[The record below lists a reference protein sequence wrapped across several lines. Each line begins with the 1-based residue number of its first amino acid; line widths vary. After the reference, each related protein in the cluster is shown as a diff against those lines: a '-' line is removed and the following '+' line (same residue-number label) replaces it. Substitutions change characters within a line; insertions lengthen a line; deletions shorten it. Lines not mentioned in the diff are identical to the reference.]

1 MRTKSLSLRDAA
13 WLLKVSF
20 SVIGDWNHGFDEEM
34 RPIKV
39 PDSRGKKSKIT
50 VGMVRVI
57 VAAAESL
64 KSLGGRLRIKG
75 FTKKLKTE
83 HGINL
88 SRRKVQ
94 EILVAN
100 DLFAVRTRKR
110 RPQFYQSL
118 RKEIPNG
125 LVSVDGSELIVW
137 LDGEPYKFNLELSVD
152 VKTFNHTGFSVG
164 DTENSDEVIKVLE
177 AHRKDWG
184 NPLGVLCDSG
194 KWNLSE
200 QVRSYLQVNDIELVP
215 AGPSNPKGNGT
226 DEGAFSQMKQVLGT
240 IKLDLSSP
248 RSLARSVLE
257 KLISLYITM
266 RNRMSVKGNTLTPF
280 QGMGTPTSKE
290 QRAQERQRLKEF
302 NKAKRESGKDRTKL
316 DHLYGLIDYH
326 RIAVEPSP
334 LKRAEKT
341 IKAYE
346 LAAIIAAEEAF
357 VKAVNRKVERKNL
370 AYFFAILRNI
380 QQQRDDEAYRQFC
393 RQHYNEQVMVD
404 LERQKQE
411 HQQKNHRVEDILE
424 MLVQAVTK
432 KFQFVKELSIKK
444 ARQWTQDL
452 MESYQN
458 PGALKSRF
466 VKALDELTT
475 ISLEQRSKMWEL
487 IEEFLK
493 PKTREESVTL
503 IS

>member
-1 MRTKSLSLRDAA
+1 MRQSA

-20 SVIGDWNHGFDEEM
+20 SVIGDWNQCFDEEM

-39 PDSRGKKSKIT
+39 PDNRGKAAKIT
-50 VGMVRVI
+50 IGMVRVI

-64 KSLGGRLRIKG
+64 KSQGRRLRIKG

-88 SRRKVQ
+88 SRSKVQ

-110 RPQFYQSL
+110 RPRFYQSL
-118 RKEIPNG
+118 RKEIPNC
-125 LVSVDGSELIVW
+125 LLSVDGSDFIMW
-137 LDGEPYKFNLELSVD
+137 LDGEPYKFNVELSVD
-152 VKTFNHTGFSVG
+152 VKTFTHTGFSVG
-164 DTENSDEVIKVLE
+164 DTENSDEVIKVLQS
-177 AHRKDWG
+177 HCKDWG
-184 NPLGVLCDSG
+184 IPLGVLCDSG
-194 KWNLSE
+194 TWNLSE
-200 QVRSYLQVNDIELVP
+200 QVRNYLQDNDIELVP
-215 AGPSNPKGNGT
+215 TGPSNPKGNGT

-266 RNRMSVKGNTLTPF
+266 RNRMSVKGNTLTPL

-290 QRAQERQRLKEF
+290 QREQERQRLKEF
-302 NKAKRESGKDRTKL
+302 NKAKRESGEDRTKL

-326 RIAVEPSP
+326 RIEVEPLP
-334 LKRAEKT
+334 LKRADKT

-346 LAAIIAAEEAF
+346 IAAIIAAEKAF

-380 QQQRDDEAYRQFC
+380 QQQRDDEAYSQYC
-393 RQHYNEQVMVD
+393 RQRYNEQVMLKLD
-404 LERQKQE
+404 RQKQE
-411 HQQKNHRVEDILE
+411 HQQKSHRVEDIVE

-432 KFQFVKELSIKK
+432 KFQFIKELAIRK
-444 ARQWTQDL
+444 ARQWTLDL

-458 PGALKSRF
+458 PGALKNRF
-466 VKALDELTT
+466 AKALDELAT
-475 ISLEQRSKMWEL
+475 ISLEQRNKIWEL

-493 PKTREESVTL
+493 PKTKEESVTL

>member
-1 MRTKSLSLRDAA
+1 LRQSA

-20 SVIGDWNHGFDEEM
+20 SVIGDWNQCFDEEM

-39 PDSRGKKSKIT
+39 PDNRGKAAKIT
-50 VGMVRVI
+50 IGMVRMI
-57 VAAAESL
+57 VAVAESL
-64 KSLGGRLRIKG
+64 TSQGRRLRIKG

-110 RPQFYQSL
+110 RPNFYQSL

-125 LVSVDGSELIVW
+125 LLSVDGSEFIMW

-152 VKTFNHTGFSVG
+152 VKTFTHTGFSVG
-164 DTENSDEVIKVLE
+164 DTENSDEVIKVLQ

-184 NPLGVLCDSG
+184 IPLGVLCDSG
-194 KWNLSE
+194 NWNLSE
-200 QVRSYLQVNDIELVP
+200 QVKNYLRDNDIELVP

-226 DEGAFSQMKQVLGT
+226 DEGAFSQIKQVLGT
-240 IKLDLSSP
+240 IKLNLSSP

-266 RNRMSVKGNTLTPF
+266 RNRMSVKGNTLTPL
-280 QGMGTPTSKE
+280 QGMGVPTSKE
-290 QRAQERQRLKEF
+290 QRAQERQRLKVF
-302 NKAKRESGKDRTKL
+302 NKAKRESGEDRTKL

-326 RIAVEPSP
+326 RIGVEPSP

-346 LAAIIAAEEAF
+346 LSAIIAAEKAF

-380 QQQRDDEAYRQFC
+380 QQQRDDEAYSQYC
-393 RQHYNEQVMVD
+393 RQRYNEQVMVKLD
-404 LERQKQE
+404 RQKQE
-411 HQQKNHRVEDILE
+411 RQQESHRVEDIVE

-432 KFQFVKELSIKK
+432 KFQFVKELATKK
-444 ARQWTQDL
+444 ARQWTLNL

-458 PGALKSRF
+458 PGALKNRF
-466 VKALDELTT
+466 AKALDELTT
-475 ISLEQRSKMWEL
+475 ISLEQRNKIWEL

-493 PKTREESVTL
+493 PKTKEESVTL

>member
-1 MRTKSLSLRDAA
+1 
-13 WLLKVSF
+13 LLKVSF
-20 SVIGDWNHGFDEEM
+20 SVIGDWNQGFDEEM
-34 RPIKV
+34 RPIKI
-39 PDSRGKKSKIT
+39 PDNRGKESKIT
-50 VGMVRVI
+50 IGMVRVI

-64 KSLGGRLRIKG
+64 KSMGRRLRIKG

-137 LDGEPYKFNLELSVD
+137 LEGVPYKFNVELSVD
-152 VKTFNHTGFSVG
+152 VKTFTHTGFSVG
-164 DTENSDEVIKVLE
+164 DTESSDEVIKVLE

-200 QVRSYLQVNDIELVP
+200 QVRQVNDIELVP

-248 RSLARSVLE
+248 RSLARSVLG

-266 RNRMSVKGNTLTPF
+266 RNRMSVKGDTLTPF
-280 QGMGTPTSKE
+280 QGMRTPTSKE

-302 NKAKRESGKDRTKL
+302 NKAKRKSGEDRIKL
-316 DHLYGLIDYH
+316 DHLHGLIDYH

-346 LAAIIAAEEAF
+346 LTAIIAAEDAF

-393 RQHYNEQVMVD
+393 RQRYNEQVMVD

-411 HQQKNHRVEDILE
+411 HQEKSHRVEDILE

-432 KFQFVKELSIKK
+432 KFQVVKELAIKK
-444 ARQWTQDL
+444 ARQWTLDL

-458 PGALKSRF
+458 PGALKNRF
-466 VKALDELTT
+466 SKALDELTT
-475 ISLEQRSKMWEL
+475 ISLEQRGKIWEL

>member
-1 MRTKSLSLRDAA
+1 MRSGSSSLREVA
-13 WLLKVSF
+13 WVLHVSF
-20 SVIGDWNHGFDEEM
+20 SVLADWNRVFDENM
-34 RPIKV
+34 KALKV
-39 PDSRGKKSKIT
+39 PENRGKASKIT
-50 VGMVRVI
+50 MEMVRI
-57 VAAAESL
+57 IIRAAE
-64 KSLGGRLRIKG
+64 KMREQGKRLRIGK
-75 FTKKLKTE
+75 FTHELREKHSVELSKK
-83 HGINL
+83 
-88 SRRKVQ
+88 KVR
-94 EILVAN
+94 EVLIAN
-100 DLFAVRTRKR
+100 NLFAPQTRRR
-110 RPQFYQSL
+110 RPRFYLSL

-125 LVSVDGSELIVW
+125 LLSVDGSEMIVW
-137 LDGEPYKFNLELSVD
+137 LDKEPYQFNVELGVD
-152 VKTFNHTGFSVG
+152 VKTFDHTSFSVG
-164 DTENSDEVIKVLE
+164 DSESSDEVINVME

-184 NPLGVLCDSG
+184 IPLGVLCDSG
-194 KWNLSE
+194 TWNLSE
-200 QVRSYLQVNDIELVP
+200 QVRNYLQVHDIELVP

-226 DEGAFSQMKQVLGT
+226 DEGAFSQMKQILGT

-248 RSLARSVLE
+248 RALARSVLE

-266 RNRMSVKGNTLTPF
+266 RNKMSVKGNTLTPS
-280 QGMGTPTSKE
+280 QGMMTPTSKE

-302 NKAKRESGKDRTKL
+302 NKAKQESVEQRTKL
-316 DHLYGLIDYH
+316 DHLHRLIDYH
-326 RIAVEPSP
+326 RMTVEPTP

-370 AYFFAILRNI
+370 PYFFAILRNI

-393 RQHYNEQVMVD
+393 RQRYNEQVMVD

-411 HQQKNHRVEDILE
+411 HQQKSHRVEDILA

-432 KFQFVKELSIKK
+432 KFQVVKELAIKK
-444 ARQWTQDL
+444 ARQWTLDL

-458 PGALKSRF
+458 PGALKNSLA
-466 VKALDELTT
+466 KALDESTT
-475 ISLEQRSKMWEL
+475 ISLEQRSKIWEL

-493 PKTREESVTL
+493 PKTKDESVTL

>member
-1 MRTKSLSLRDAA
+1 MRTKSLSLRQSA

-20 SVIGDWNHGFDEEM
+20 SVIGDWNQCFDEEM

-39 PDSRGKKSKIT
+39 PDNRGKAAKIT
-50 VGMVRVI
+50 IGMVRMI
-57 VAAAESL
+57 VASAESL
-64 KSLGGRLRIKG
+64 KSQGRRLRIKS

-110 RPQFYQSL
+110 RPNFYQSL

-125 LVSVDGSELIVW
+125 LLSVDGSEFIMW

-152 VKTFNHTGFSVG
+152 VKTFTHTGFSVG
-164 DTENSDEVIKVLE
+164 DTENSDEVIKVLQ

-184 NPLGVLCDSG
+184 IPLGVLCDSG
-194 KWNLSE
+194 TWNLSE
-200 QVRSYLQVNDIELVP
+200 QVRNYLQDNDIELVP

-257 KLISLYITM
+257 KLISLYIIM
-266 RNRMSVKGNTLTPF
+266 RNRMSVKGNTLTPL
-280 QGMGTPTSKE
+280 QGMGIPTSEE

-302 NKAKRESGKDRTKL
+302 NKAKQEPGEDRTKL

-326 RIAVEPSP
+326 RIEVEPSP

-346 LAAIIAAEEAF
+346 LAAIIAAEKAF

-380 QQQRDDEAYRQFC
+380 QQQRDDEAYSQYC
-393 RQHYNEQVMVD
+393 RQRYNEQVMVKLD
-404 LERQKQE
+404 RQKQE
-411 HQQKNHRVEDILE
+411 HQQKSHRVEDIVE

-432 KFQFVKELSIKK
+432 KFQFIKELATKK
-444 ARQWTQDL
+444 ARQWTLDL
-452 MESYQN
+452 MKSYQN
-458 PGALKSRF
+458 PGALKNRF
-466 VKALDELTT
+466 AKALDELTT
-475 ISLEQRSKMWEL
+475 INLEQRNKIWEL

-493 PKTREESVTL
+493 PKTKEDSVTL

>member
-1 MRTKSLSLRDAA
+1 MRQSA

-20 SVIGDWNHGFDEEM
+20 SVIGDWNQCFDEEM
-34 RPIKV
+34 RHIKV
-39 PDSRGKKSKIT
+39 PDNRGKAAKIT
-50 VGMVRVI
+50 IGMVRMI

-64 KSLGGRLRIKG
+64 KSQGRRLRIKG

-88 SRRKVQ
+88 SRKKVQ

-110 RPQFYQSL
+110 RPNFYQSL

-125 LVSVDGSELIVW
+125 LLSVDGSEFIMW
-137 LDGEPYKFNLELSVD
+137 LDGDPYKFNLELSVD
-152 VKTFNHTGFSVG
+152 VKTFTHTGFSVG
-164 DTENSDEVIKVLE
+164 DTENSDEVIKVLQ

-184 NPLGVLCDSG
+184 IPLGVLCDSG
-194 KWNLSE
+194 TWNLSE
-200 QVRSYLQVNDIELVP
+200 QVRNYLRDNDIELVP

-280 QGMGTPTSKE
+280 QGMGIPTSKE
-290 QRAQERQRLKEF
+290 QRAKERQRLKAF
-302 NKAKRESGKDRTKL
+302 NKAKRESGEDRTKL

-326 RIAVEPSP
+326 RIEVETSP

-341 IKAYE
+341 IKAYD
-346 LAAIIAAEEAF
+346 LSAIISAEKAF

-370 AYFFAILRNI
+370 AYFFGILRNI
-380 QQQRDDEAYRQFC
+380 QQQRDDEAYSQYYRQ
-393 RQHYNEQVMVD
+393 RYNEQVMVKLD
-404 LERQKQE
+404 QQKQE
-411 HQQKNHRVEDILE
+411 QQQKSPRVEDIVE
-424 MLVQAVTK
+424 MLVQAVK
-432 KFQFVKELSIKK
+432 KGLQFVKEFAIRK
-444 ARQWTQDL
+444 ARQWTLDL

-458 PGALKSRF
+458 PGALKNRF
-466 VKALDELTT
+466 AKALDELTT
-475 ISLEQRSKMWEL
+475 INLEQRNKIWEL

-493 PKTREESVTL
+493 PKTKEKSVTL
-503 IS
+503 LS

>member
-1 MRTKSLSLRDAA
+1 LRDAA

-20 SVIGDWNHGFDEEM
+20 SVIGDWSQSFDEQM

-39 PDSRGKKSKIT
+39 ADNRGKRAKIT
-50 VGMVRVI
+50 VEMVRVI
-57 VAAAESL
+57 VAAAQSL
-64 KSLGGRLRIKG
+64 KSQGRRLRIKG
-75 FTKKLKTE
+75 FKEMLKTE

-88 SRRKVQ
+88 SRTKVQ

-100 DLFAVRTRKR
+100 NLFAVRTRNR

-125 LVSVDGSELIVW
+125 LLSLDGSDFIVW
-137 LDGEPYKFNLELSVD
+137 LDGMAYKFNVELSVD
-152 VKTFNHTGFSVG
+152 VKTFTHTGFSVG
-164 DTENSDEVIKVLE
+164 DTESSEELIKVLE
-177 AHRKDWG
+177 SHCKNWG
-184 NPLGVLCDSG
+184 IPLGVVCDSG
-194 KWNLSE
+194 NWNLSE
-200 QVRSYLQVNDIELVP
+200 QVKDYFKDKDIELVP

-226 DEGAFSQMKQVLGT
+226 DEGAFSQMKQALGT

-248 RSLARSVLE
+248 RSLARCILE

-266 RNRMSVKGNTLTPF
+266 RNRMSVKGNSFMPL
-280 QGMGTPTSKE
+280 QEMGTPSSEE
-290 QRAQERQRLKEF
+290 QRAHERQRLKEF
-302 NKAKRESGKDRTKL
+302 NKAKQESGEDRIKL
-316 DHLYGLIDYH
+316 DRLHGLIDYH
-326 RIAVEPSP
+326 CIALEPSP

-346 LAAIIAAEEAF
+346 LATIIAAEKAF

-380 QQQRDDEAYRQFC
+380 QQQRDDEAYSQYC
-393 RQHYNEQVMVD
+393 RQRYNEQVMVE

-411 HQQKNHRVEDILE
+411 HQQKSHRVEDIVE
-424 MLVQAVTK
+424 MFVQAVTNK
-432 KFQFVKELSIKK
+432 LQIVKELAIRK
-444 ARQWTQDL
+444 ARQWTLDL

-458 PGALKSRF
+458 RGALKNRF
-466 VKALDELTT
+466 VKALDEVST
-475 ISLEQRSKMWEL
+475 ITLEQRNNIMEL

-493 PKTREESVTL
+493 PKTKEQSVTC